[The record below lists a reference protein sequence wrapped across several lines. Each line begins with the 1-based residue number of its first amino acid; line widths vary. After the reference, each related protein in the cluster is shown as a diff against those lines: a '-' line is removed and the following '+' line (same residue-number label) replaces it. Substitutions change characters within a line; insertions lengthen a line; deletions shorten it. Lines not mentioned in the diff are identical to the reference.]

1 MFKLKVEHEDVL
13 YLEYSGNREGVN
25 NRYRS
30 YSSQGTCSTLQVQ
43 LLVKYGLLCTITC
56 QLLSDTSYSRLRLCA
71 AVHAGRKMFGRW
83 EGPVVGTSGWK

>member
-43 LLVKYGLLCTITC
+43 LLVQVWTTMYYHMSIT
-56 QLLSDTSYSRLRLCA
+56 
-71 AVHAGRKMFGRW
+71 
-83 EGPVVGTSGWK
+83 